1 MPESRRHLL
10 AGLVGVA
17 GIFAAR
23 TLLAGLQAP
32 APGSGAAPRAKV
44 YPNGRDPN
52 ASTGIEAPSRPDP
65 KVITRANQM
74 EIKTDIAKLY
84 EMVSELK
91 EQIEKTDASS
101 TLSLAVVKKA
111 QEIEKL
117 AKQIK
122 NLARG

>member
-10 AGLVGVA
+10 MGFAGVA
-17 GIFAAR
+17 GIFAANP
-23 TLLAGLQAP
+23 LLAGRQAP

-52 ASTGIEAPSRPDP
+52 LSTGIEDPSRPDP
-65 KVITRANQM
+65 KAVARANQV
-74 EIKTDIAKLY
+74 EIRSDIAKLY

-91 EQIEKTDASS
+91 EQIDKTDASS
-101 TLSLAVVKKA
+101 TLSIAVVKKA

>member
-10 AGLVGVA
+10 AGMVGVVGA
-17 GIFAAR
+17 FAAKP
-23 TLLAGLQAP
+23 LLSGLQAP

-52 ASTGIEAPSRPDP
+52 HSTGIEDPSRPDP
-65 KVITRANQM
+65 RAITRANQM
-74 EIKTDIAKLY
+74 EIRTDIAKLY

-91 EQIEKTDASS
+91 EQIDKTDASS

-111 QEIEKL
+111 HEIEKL

>member
-17 GIFAAR
+17 GVFAAKP
-23 TLLAGLQAP
+23 LLAGLQAP
-32 APGSGAAPRAKV
+32 APGSGSAPRAKV

-52 ASTGIEAPSRPDP
+52 QSTGIEDPSRPDP
-65 KVITRANQM
+65 RAVTHANQM
-74 EIKTDIAKLY
+74 EIRSDIAKLY

-91 EQIEKTDASS
+91 EQIDKTDASS
-101 TLSLAVVKKA
+101 TLSIAVVKKA

>member
-10 AGLVGVA
+10 TGLVGVA
-17 GIFAAR
+17 SVFAAGP
-23 TLLAGLQAP
+23 LFAGLQAP

-52 ASTGIEAPSRPDP
+52 ASTGIEDPSRPDP
-65 KVITRANQM
+65 KVVARANQM
-74 EIKTDIAKLY
+74 EIRTDIAKLY

-91 EQIEKTDASS
+91 EQIDKTDASS
-101 TLSLAVVKKA
+101 TLSIAVVKKA

>member
-1 MPESRRHLL
+1 MPGSRRRLL
-10 AGLVGVA
+10 AGLAGVA
-17 GIFAAR
+17 GIFAAEP
-23 TLLAGLQAP
+23 LLAGFQAP

-52 ASTGIEAPSRPDP
+52 LSTGIEDPSRPDP
-65 KVITRANQM
+65 KAVARANQV
-74 EIKTDIAKLY
+74 EIRSDIAKLY

-91 EQIEKTDASS
+91 EQIDKTDASS

>member
-17 GIFAAR
+17 GIFAAQR
-23 TLLAGLQAP
+23 LLAVLQASS
-32 APGSGAAPRAKV
+32 SGASPRAKV

-52 ASTGIEAPSRPDP
+52 APPSLEDPSTPNPKAIEL
-65 KVITRANQM
+65 ANQK
-74 EIKTDIAKLY
+74 ILRADIAKLY
-84 EMVSELK
+84 EMASDLK
-91 EQIEKTDASS
+91 DQVDKTDPAS
-101 TLSLAVVKKA
+101 TLSVAVVKKA
-111 QEIEKL
+111 HEIEKL